1 MPMRKSSSS
10 TVRGNLPR
18 DRPLRLVIQLS
29 PEQAKVAL
37 DRGLETAFANFFAYR
52 ASRIELQL
60 RELFR
65 NGRRHLA
72 VGLPVLVACLLA
84 SQYAA
89 RQFEHQAWGKVIE
102 ESLIILGWVANWRP
116 IELFLYDWWPI
127 RRDLV
132 LYRRLAAANVVI
144 DGERGLLRRRQL
156 DRHQTHFRPG
166 VAASDRLAALW
177 RSSRWRHS
185 CRDRHGLVD
194 RGNGTRHERDP
205 PSGATVCRE
214 RSRP

>member
-1 MPMRKSSSS
+1 MAELPAEIIR
-10 TVRGNLPR
+10 VRVREVAQLFNSLDPSPFHERDLDADAEEFIVDCARELHR
-18 DRPLRLVIQLS
+18 DRPLRLVIQLPS
-29 PEQAKVAL
+29 EQAKVAR

-65 NGRRHLA
+65 SGRRHLA
-72 VGLPVLVACLLA
+72 VGLPLLVACLLA

-89 RQFEHQAWGKVIE
+89 RHFGHQPWGKVIE

-127 RRDLV
+127 RRELV

-144 DGERGLLRRRQL
+144 DGS
-156 DRHQTHFRPG
+156 PG
-166 VAASDRLAALW
+166 TS
-177 RSSRWRHS
+177 
-185 CRDRHGLVD
+185 
-194 RGNGTRHERDP
+194 TP
-205 PSGATVCRE
+205 
-214 RSRP
+214 